1 MSDLTMTHSTSS
13 DGGTLSI
20 SVTGRLA
27 IDTAPALH
35 SLLLEQSAPV
45 SSIQLDLSAINEID
59 LAGMQLVCSACR
71 TALDAKKH
79 FNLAGCIAPDVRK
92 AIDTVGLQRQITCKH
107 NADLP
112 CIWCGGIN

>member
-1 MSDLTMTHSTSS
+1 MSDLTLTHSISS
-13 DGGTLSI
+13 DGSTLSI
-20 SVTGRLA
+20 SAAGRLA

-35 SLLLEQSAPV
+35 SLLLEQSSPV
-45 SSIQLDLSAINEID
+45 TYIQLDLSSIDEID
-59 LAGMQLVCSACR
+59 LVGMQLICSACR

-79 FNLAGCIAPDVRK
+79 FNFAGCMAPDVRK
-92 AIDTVGLQRQITCKH
+92 AIDTVGLQRQTTCKH